1 MRTPP
6 APLWFVFL
14 VLPLSA
20 ARSADWPQWRG
31 PDRTDVSKETGL
43 LKTWP
48 KQGPPLVWTFTQ
60 AGVGYSGPAVVGNRL
75 FIMGTRGQSEC
86 LLALDA
92 LSGKEIWS
100 TNVGP
105 IFAFTASA
113 MAYSVGLF
121 AQ

>member
-1 MRTPP
+1 MKPR
-6 APLWFVFL
+6 A
-14 VLPLSA
+14 LPLLALALLAGA

-48 KQGPPLVWTFTQ
+48 KPGPTLAWTFTQ

-75 FIMGTRGQSEC
+75 FIMGSRGQSEC

-100 TNVGP
+100 TNV
-105 IFAFTASA
+105 
-113 MAYSVGLF
+113 
-121 AQ
+121 